1 MAAGIVPSILLF
13 WRSKLEMFANEE
25 KLNWASVPVMFRLE
39 RFNLETVPVV
49 SQEMAAQLQR
59 LLMLVRDQE
68 LSEGGEEDKLFLHWM
83 RASACIVDDEVICDG
98 SKERRKRIRRRR
110 ESF

>member
-59 LLMLVRDQE
+59 LLMSAILSNWQKDKVRSH
-68 LSEGGEEDKLFLHWM
+68 L
-83 RASACIVDDEVICDG
+83 
-98 SKERRKRIRRRR
+98 
-110 ESF
+110 